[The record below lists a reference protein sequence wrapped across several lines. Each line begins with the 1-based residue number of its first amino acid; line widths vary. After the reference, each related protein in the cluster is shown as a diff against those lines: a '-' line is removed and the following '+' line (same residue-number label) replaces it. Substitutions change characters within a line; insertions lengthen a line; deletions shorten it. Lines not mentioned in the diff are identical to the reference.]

1 MKLNI
6 RNKLILFAA
15 LLIFAPLALSALAFV
30 IIVRGNIEADAQRTV
45 EKDARLAGEI
55 LKNRQQVL
63 VGIAQ
68 ATAQAIAKDNLIDSA
83 STPTSATSS
92 TGNASQA
99 AQASQQGGQRQLQQV
114 LKQRTDGSGVDFI
127 AVINTK
133 GEVLIRSNGAATT
146 GETVADNPLFIKSKN
161 AIESNQ
167 PDAIEKATSGG
178 ALNETDEFL
187 KRFGL
192 DEQLKKTTGVKI
204 GLTLEGIA
212 PIASG
217 SKALGYVLVGQLA
230 NNAPQDENRP
240 LTALTRQV
248 KQTLYRDLQDASVT
262 VILMKDKTI
271 VSASDPK
278 AVGTKIQSDLASDK
292 PTAVGNSLLGDSFKT
307 AFAPVKSPD
316 DSLVGY
322 IGVGVKDS
330 YFNSVLYTSLLII
343 AVATLVFL
351 ALGVGLAVY
360 LSQQLTQPITQL
372 TEAANRISLG
382 ELDDPISVSSN
393 DEIGQLGESLERMR
407 ISLKQA
413 IERLRSRR

>member
-30 IIVRGNIEADAQRTV
+30 VIVRGNIEADAQRTV
-45 EKDARLAGEI
+45 EKDARLAEEI
-55 LKNRQQVL
+55 LKNRQRVL
-63 VGIAQ
+63 VEIAQ
-68 ATAQAIAKDNLIDSA
+68 ATAQSIAKDNLIDSA
-83 STPTSATSS
+83 ATPTSATSS
-92 TGNASQA
+92 SGNASQA

-114 LKQRTDGSGVDFI
+114 LKQRSESSGVDFI

-133 GEVLIRSNGAATT
+133 GDILIRQNGSAS

-192 DEQLKKTTGVKI
+192 DEQLKKTTAVKV

-212 PIASG
+212 PITSG
-217 SKALGYVLVGQLA
+217 NKALGYVLVGQLA

-240 LTALTRQV
+240 LTALTRQI

-262 VILMKDKTI
+262 AILMKDKTV
-271 VSASDPK
+271 VSASDPR
-278 AVGTKIQSDLASDK
+278 AVGAKIQSELASDK
-292 PTAVGNSLLGDSFKT
+292 PTAVSNNLLGDSFKT
-307 AFAPVKSPD
+307 AFAPVKAPD

-343 AVATLVFL
+343 AVTTLVFL
-351 ALGVGLAVY
+351 AVGVGFAVF

-382 ELDDPISVSSN
+382 ELDDPIAVASK